1 MIVTD
6 LGDSGKRADALGKL
20 GLSYGVGMVLGP
32 MIGGLIVKHMGYV
45 DMFMGTLV
53 GRDVFMGTLVGRD
66 VFMGTL
72 VGRDVFMGTGFLFDC
87 ETSTFC
93 LCKSLSNPFL
103 EPTSTKQ

>member
-53 GRDVFMGTLVGRD
+53 GRDVFMGT
-66 VFMGTL
+66 
-72 VGRDVFMGTGFLFDC
+72 GFLFDC

>member
-45 DMFMGTLV
+45 DMFMGTLCLWV
-53 GRDVFMGTLVGRD
+53 LCVYGYSLFMGTLCLWVLLLGRQI
-66 VFMGTL
+66 
-72 VGRDVFMGTGFLFDC
+72 
-87 ETSTFC
+87 
-93 LCKSLSNPFL
+93 KS
-103 EPTSTKQ
+103 

>member
-72 VGRDVFMGTGFLFDC
+72 VGRQIKT
-87 ETSTFC
+87 
-93 LCKSLSNPFL
+93 
-103 EPTSTKQ
+103 